1 MKIKKLEEDQK
12 KLKNR
17 KQLKSLNFM
26 TTKSIIE
33 IIFYLINQLFPF

>member
-26 TTKSIIE
+26 TKKSIIE